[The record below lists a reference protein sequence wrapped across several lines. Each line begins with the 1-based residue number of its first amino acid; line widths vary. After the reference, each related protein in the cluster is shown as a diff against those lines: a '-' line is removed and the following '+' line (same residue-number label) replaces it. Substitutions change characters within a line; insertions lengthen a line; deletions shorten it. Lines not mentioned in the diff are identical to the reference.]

1 MTPERFEELAM
12 RLPGVEARHILE
24 TVEFRVA
31 GRTFVT
37 LGWPAQQWA
46 IARLSP
52 EDQKMALSRGRGV
65 HAEPTPRGER
75 GVTLIRVGGV
85 GEEEVAVILADA
97 WRAAYRRGDAS
108 IVEHAV
114 GDETLDA

>member
-12 RLPGVEARHILE
+12 RLPGVEARPILE

-37 LGWPAQQWA
+37 LGWPAGQWA

-52 EDQKMALSRGRGV
+52 DDQKRALSRGRGV

-75 GVTLIRVGGV
+75 GVTLVRLRGV
-85 GEEEVAVILADA
+85 GEEEVALILADA
-97 WRAAYRRGDAS
+97 WRTAYRRGEAS
-108 IVEHAV
+108 SVEHAV
-114 GDETLDA
+114 GEKTLDA